1 MLYGMITIKS
11 TAEQASGAD
20 DYYQA
25 AQSIQAFLIFMSTF
39 NFPCFKPPQL
49 TCTLSVKDYKMNELP
64 PKEQWFRLSEE
75 KNAIDYL
82 EKATFFIKESS
93 ANHNHWK
100 WVIIGL
106 HGALYGF
113 AIAACRGTDS
123 RSVLTKKGR
132 LISFWQ
138 ALKRCQDPN
147 HMKMFIHSKHLV
159 LSEKQKDSIESLK
172 SEFRNEFE
180 HFKPKGWSIEVHGMP
195 EIAID
200 VLEVIRFLAF
210 ETNTYVHLNDNEH
223 KLVEQLIDDSIDPLK
238 KSELYKEY
246 LLGRKLYKDEA
257 SDNQ

>member
-1 MLYGMITIKS
+1 
-11 TAEQASGAD
+11 
-20 DYYQA
+20 
-25 AQSIQAFLIFMSTF
+25 
-39 NFPCFKPPQL
+39 
-49 TCTLSVKDYKMNELP
+49 MNELP
-64 PKEQWFRLSEE
+64 PKEKWLRLSEE

-82 EKATFFIKESS
+82 EKAAIFIKSVSE
-93 ANHNHWK
+93 NYNDWK

-123 RSVLTKKGR
+123 RSVVTKKGH

-147 HMKMFIHSKHLV
+147 HMKMLIHSKHLI
-159 LSEKQKDSIESLK
+159 LTENQKESIEALK

-180 HFKPKGWSIEVHGMP
+180 HFKPKGWSIEIHGMP

-200 VLEVIRFLAF
+200 VLEVIRFLAL
-210 ETNTYVHLNDNEH
+210 ETNTYVHLNEDNQN
-223 KLVEQLIDDSIDPLK
+223 LVEQLIENSIAILK
-238 KSELYKEY
+238 DSELHKEY
-246 LLGRKLYKDEA
+246 LSGRELYHKEN

>member
-1 MLYGMITIKS
+1 
-11 TAEQASGAD
+11 
-20 DYYQA
+20 
-25 AQSIQAFLIFMSTF
+25 
-39 NFPCFKPPQL
+39 
-49 TCTLSVKDYKMNELP
+49 MNELP
-64 PKEQWFRLSEE
+64 PKEKWLRLSEE

-82 EKATFFIKESS
+82 EKAAIFIKSVSE
-93 ANHNHWK
+93 NYNDWK

-123 RSVLTKKGR
+123 RSVVTKKGH

-147 HMKMFIHSKHLV
+147 HMKMLIHSKHPILT
-159 LSEKQKDSIESLK
+159 ENQKGSIEALK

-180 HFKPKGWSIEVHGMP
+180 HFKPKGWSIEIHGMP

-200 VLEVIRFLAF
+200 VLEVIRFLAL
-210 ETNTYVHLNDNEH
+210 ETNTYVHLNEDNQN
-223 KLVEQLIDDSIDPLK
+223 LVEQLIENSIAILK
-238 KSELYKEY
+238 DSELHKEY
-246 LLGRKLYKDEA
+246 LSGRELYHKEN

>member
-1 MLYGMITIKS
+1 
-11 TAEQASGAD
+11 
-20 DYYQA
+20 
-25 AQSIQAFLIFMSTF
+25 MS
-39 NFPCFKPPQL
+39 
-49 TCTLSVKDYKMNELP
+49 ELL
-64 PKEQWFRLSEE
+64 PKEKWLRLSEE

-82 EKATFFIKESS
+82 EKAAFFIKKSS
-93 ANHNHWK
+93 QNYNNWK

-132 LISFWQ
+132 LVSFWQ

-147 HMKMFIHSKHLV
+147 HMKMLIHSKHLV
-159 LSEKQKDSIESLK
+159 LSEKHKDSIESLK

-210 ETNTYVHLNDNEH
+210 ETNTYVHFNDNEH
-223 KLVEQLIDDSIDPLK
+223 KLVEQLINDSIDQLK

-246 LLGRKLYKDEA
+246 LLGRKLYEDEA

>member
-1 MLYGMITIKS
+1 MDK
-11 TAEQASGAD
+11 
-20 DYYQA
+20 
-25 AQSIQAFLIFMSTF
+25 F
-39 NFPCFKPPQL
+39 
-49 TCTLSVKDYKMNELP
+49 P
-64 PKEQWFRLSEE
+64 PKEQWLRLSGE

-82 EKATFFIKESS
+82 EKASFFIKEASD
-93 ANHNHWK
+93 NHNHWK

-138 ALKRCQDPN
+138 ALKRCQDSN
-147 HMKMFIHSKHLV
+147 YMKMLIHSKHLV
-159 LSEKQKDSIESLK
+159 LSEKQKDSIELLK
-172 SEFRNEFE
+172 LEFRNGFE
-180 HFKPKGWSIEVHGMP
+180 HFKPSIWSIEVHGMP

-223 KLVEQLIDDSIDPLK
+223 KLVEQLINDSIDQLK

-246 LLGRKLYKDEA
+246 LLGRKLYEDGSSE
-257 SDNQ
+257 NQ